1 MALIIGLTGG
11 IASGKSTVSKML
23 EELGLAIV
31 DADKIAHQVVEVGKP
46 AYTEI
51 VRVFGEKVLKP
62 DLSINRPELGAIIF
76 NDKQKRE
83 MLNSIVHPEVRKEML
98 QQADRFIKNGAKAVI
113 LDIPLLFES
122 KLTHMVQKTILVY
135 VDEEVQLERL
145 MSRNGY
151 TEAEAKARIFS
162 QMPLIEKKDLADVVL
177 DNNGS
182 INNTREQLLLILSKW
197 DIL

>member
-23 EELGLAIV
+23 EELGLAVV

-46 AYTEI
+46 AYKEI
-51 VRVFGEKVLKP
+51 IRAFGERILQP
-62 DLSINRPELGAIIF
+62 DLSINRQELGAIIF

-83 MLNSIVHPEVRKEML
+83 MLNSIVHPEVRREML
-98 QQADRFIKNGAKAVI
+98 RQADRYLKEGARAVI

-122 KLTHMVQKTILVY
+122 NLTHMVQKTILVY
-135 VDEEVQLERL
+135 VDEDIQLERL
-145 MSRNGY
+145 IARNGY
-151 TEAEAKARIFS
+151 TEDEARARISS
-162 QMPLIEKKDLADVVL
+162 QLPLAQKKLLADVVL

-182 INNTREQLLLILSKW
+182 IENTRKQLLLILNKW
-197 DIL
+197 NIL

>member
-51 VRVFGEKVLKP
+51 VRVFGERVLQP
-62 DLSINRPELGAIIF
+62 DLNINRPELGSIIF

-98 QQADRFIKNGAKAVI
+98 QQADSHIKNGAKAVI

-135 VDEEVQLERL
+135 VDEDVQLKRL
-145 MSRNGY
+145 MLRNGY
-151 TEAEAKARIFS
+151 TEAEAKARISS
-162 QMPLIEKKDLADVVL
+162 QMPLVEKKSLADVVL
-177 DNNGS
+177 DNNSS
-182 INNTREQLLLILSKW
+182 IDHTREQLLLILKKW
-197 DIL
+197 DII

>member
-31 DADKIAHQVVEVGKP
+31 DADKIAHQVVEIGKP
-46 AYTEI
+46 AYKEI
-51 VRVFGEKVLKP
+51 VKVFGERVLHP
-62 DLSINRPELGAIIF
+62 DLTINRPELGAIIF

-83 MLNSIVHPEVRKEML
+83 MLNNIVHPEVRREML
-98 QQADRFIKNGAKAVI
+98 QQADHYIKNGATAVI

-135 VDEEVQLERL
+135 VDEDVQLKRL
-145 MSRNGY
+145 ISRNGF
-151 TEAEAKARIFS
+151 TEAEARARISS
-162 QMPLIEKKDLADVVL
+162 QMPLVEKKPLADVIL
-177 DNNGS
+177 DNNGT
-182 INNTREQLLLILSKW
+182 IEHTRQQLLLILKKW
-197 DIL
+197 NIA